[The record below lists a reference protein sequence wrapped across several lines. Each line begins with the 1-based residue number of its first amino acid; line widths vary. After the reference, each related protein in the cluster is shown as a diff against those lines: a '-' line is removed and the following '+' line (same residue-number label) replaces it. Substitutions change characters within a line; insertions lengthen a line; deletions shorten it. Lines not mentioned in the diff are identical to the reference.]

1 MQDGKL
7 RHPSFKGV
15 RDMEGPTESM
25 KSRPGEVQSLA
36 IVARED
42 NLASHRSSPS
52 AHIFSQ
58 PPTTKRR
65 SLESGKLAVNLVTR
79 ALRSSCA
86 YNRHDLHSTAT
97 IWPLKDRSV
106 ATSGSPSVAPD
117 DSDVPRYREREFN
130 TLRFRAKF
138 LSPKKI
144 LCAPRGALPS

>member
-1 MQDGKL
+1 
-7 RHPSFKGV
+7 
-15 RDMEGPTESM
+15 MEGPTESM
-25 KSRPGEVQSLA
+25 KSRPGEAQSLA

-106 ATSGSPSVAPD
+106 ATSCTPSVARD
-117 DSDVPRYREREFN
+117 DCSDIP
-130 TLRFRAKF
+130 
-138 LSPKKI
+138 
-144 LCAPRGALPS
+144 